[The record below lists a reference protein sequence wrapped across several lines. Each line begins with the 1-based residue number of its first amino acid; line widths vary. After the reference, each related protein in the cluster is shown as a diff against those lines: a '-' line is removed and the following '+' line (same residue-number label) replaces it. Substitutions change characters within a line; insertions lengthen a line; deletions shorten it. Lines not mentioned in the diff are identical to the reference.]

1 MDDEPFEN
9 PLHSMLIV
17 ILYGILQ
24 GAGAI
29 FSSDCQQQ
37 SELSNRGESKVEEG
51 GGGKS
56 CPKAC

>member
-37 SELSNRGESKVEEG
+37 SELSNRGNLK
-51 GGGKS
+51 
-56 CPKAC
+56 